1 MLSILMTNLCLALR
15 SGTEVMT
22 RELAVVLRERGHR
35 VAVYTPTPG
44 PLAQEVMAL
53 GVPVTDRIDRLGFTP
68 DVIHGHHN
76 TALAPALVR
85 FPDTPALFVCHDT
98 SAPYDRAIVL
108 DRVRAYVGIDQA
120 CCERLLADGAPFDRI
135 SLVPNGVDL
144 RRFRRRKSW
153 SAMPRRA
160 LAVTKANAP
169 YLDALRAA
177 CDAAGI
183 ALDVVGPAVGRTV
196 HDLPRLMLDAD
207 IVFAT
212 ARSAMEAAAT
222 GAAVVIC
229 DEYGF
234 HGLLRLSDT
243 RDWPDTPLGRR
254 TLREV
259 PTAPAI
265 AEALAAYDA
274 AEAEAVSQVVR
285 THLSLDICADAFE
298 RLYAEA
304 TGGPPVRQAP
314 ADHAALAQVIADAI
328 PGFGDPPALDAL
340 ADAQRRRTEDAGHWF
355 ALNAPA
361 LARTPAEVS
370 FSRNGAGRLLL
381 GDGWS
386 EPESWGVWSEA
397 ARADLVR
404 PAALLAAWRGDLTFC
419 CCHWFPAAADDTQT
433 REVDV
438 LAGGRHV
445 TTWRFV
451 RRDDAQLNFG
461 WRRLA
466 LPPGGRDVALRFV
479 LRDADSPLLLGE
491 STDRR
496 RLGIALQRLVPTA
509 SLLG

>member
-35 VAVYTPTPG
+35 VAIYTPTPG

-53 GVPVTDRIDRLGFTP
+53 GVPVTDRIDRIGFTP
-68 DVIHGHHN
+68 DVIHGHHT

-85 FPDTPALFVCHDT
+85 FPDTPAVFVCHDT
-98 SAPYDRAIVL
+98 SSAYDRAVVL
-108 DRVRAYVGIDQA
+108 DRIRAYVGVDQA

-135 SLVPNGVDL
+135 TLIPNGVDL
-144 RRFRRRKSW
+144 RRFRQRASW
-153 SAMPRRA
+153 AATPRRA
-160 LAVTKANAP
+160 LAVTKTNAP

-196 HDLPRLMLDAD
+196 HDLPRLMPEAD

-234 HGLLRLSDT
+234 HGLLRLADT
-243 RDWPDTPLGRR
+243 RDWPDTTLGRR

-259 PTAPAI
+259 PTAPAL
-265 AEALAAYDA
+265 AEAIAAYDA
-274 AEAEAVSQVVR
+274 AEVEAVSNRVR

-304 TGGPPVRQAP
+304 MAAQGGRPPP

-328 PGFGDPPALDAL
+328 PGFGDPAAIDA
-340 ADAQRRRTEDAGHWF
+340 AATAQQRRRDDAAHWF

-361 LARTPAEVS
+361 LARAPAEVA
-370 FSRNGAGRLLL
+370 FNRNGAGRLLL

-386 EPESWGVWSEA
+386 EPEPWGVWSEA
-397 ARADLVR
+397 EQADLIL
-404 PAALLAAWRGDLTFC
+404 PAALLASWRGDITVC
-419 CCHWFPAAADDTQT
+419 CCHWFPAAADPAQA

-438 LAGGRHV
+438 LAGGRRV

-461 WRRLA
+461 WRRLT
-466 LPPGGRDVALRFV
+466 LPRGERDVAIRLV
-479 LRDADSPLLLGE
+479 LRDAESPLLLGE

-496 RLGIALQRLVPTA
+496 RLGIALQKLVPTA